1 MALGDHTHLDMA
13 KEAAAFIR
21 RTLYRDESGVLI
33 RNAYR
38 DGSSG
43 CVCVCVCV
51 CVKGVAGGGYELVF
65 NLMILTKITKSANF
79 QLKLSL

>member
-1 MALGDHTHLDMA
+1 MECSLGMLTGT
-13 KEAAAFIR
+13 AAQ
-21 RTLYRDESGVLI
+21 G
-33 RNAYR
+33 
-38 DGSSG
+38 
-43 CVCVCVCV
+43 VCVCV